1 MTYLQIGRITFTGKC
16 TASYIINDRD
26 LKSVLN
32 LSPVDFL
39 DINKHPY
46 NLHNFM
52 LRVYTG

>member
-16 TASYIINDRD
+16 TASFVINDRD
-26 LKSVLN
+26 LKGVLN

-46 NLHNFM
+46 IIILYITS
-52 LRVYTG
+52 R